1 MSARLLFTV
10 RYQLAMKDFGSRDMA
25 VELFDDRLERIDLFA
40 RYAEK
45 RQQLEKDAEARS
57 FCLPWADV
65 TDKLMRYESHI
76 DRQLYRAMAELE
88 RLQRLRKGEKVP
100 PPLNINLSRKG

>member
-1 MSARLLFTV
+1 
-10 RYQLAMKDFGSRDMA
+10 MKDFGSRDMA
-25 VELFDDRLERIDLFA
+25 VKLFDDRLERIDLFA

-45 RQQLEKDAEARS
+45 RQQLEKDAEARC

-76 DRQLYRAMAELE
+76 DRQLYRVYRAMAELE
-88 RLQRLRKGEKVP
+88 RLQRLRKGENVP
-100 PPLNINLSRKG
+100 PPLNVNLGRKG